1 MSMNN
6 FWIIFKKELMDIFR
20 DKKTLIFTILLPII
34 MYPAMFKIIDFTMK
48 DTTKSIEKNIT
59 IAYKGNESSSVYTM
73 LKNLNNITIDNT
85 GNANEKLK
93 KGKISLIIEAPEDFD
108 FKVSNKTEATVKII
122 YDKDSSK
129 SSLASSLI
137 KDTLDNYNKSIVYG
151 RLNEEGINTDILTPF
166 QVKEETLDNQ
176 NDNTIAF
183 GILSVLPTILIIF
196 MISPTIGIAAD
207 LVAGEKERNTFEA
220 LLSTSVKRMS
230 IFWGKL
236 MAISSVALITL
247 IVTLASMI
255 ASMLYIFS
263 SEGKLSIPIG
273 AFIVI
278 GIVSLFV
285 LIALS
290 SIEISISMF
299 ARSMKEANTYLGG
312 FIIPVMILTYIPFMM
327 DSKNIGFLF
336 FNIPIVN
343 AVVVMKEA
351 IAGVFNP
358 THITVVLLWHI
369 VYVIATVFLAK
380 FMFSKEEVVF
390 RS

>member
-1 MSMNN
+1 MNN

-20 DKKTLIFTILLPII
+20 DKKTLVFTILLPII
-34 MYPAMFKIIDFTMK
+34 MYPVMFKIIDFTMK

-59 IAYKGNESSSVYTM
+59 ISYKGSTNSSVYTM
-73 LKNLNNITIDNT
+73 LKDLNNITIDNK

-108 FKVSNKTEATVKII
+108 LKISNKTKATVKII
-122 YDKDSSK
+122 YDKDSNK

-137 KDTLDNYNKSIVYG
+137 KKTLDNYNKSIVYE

-166 QVKEETLDNQ
+166 QIKEETLDNQ
-176 NDNTIAF
+176 NDNAIAF
-183 GILSVLPTILIIF
+183 GILSILPTILIIF

-220 LLSTSVKRMS
+220 LLSTSVGRMS

-263 SEGKLSIPIG
+263 SDGKLSIPIG
-273 AFIVI
+273 AFIII
-278 GIVSLFV
+278 GLVSLFV

-327 DSKNIGFLF
+327 DSKNIAFPF

-351 IAGVFNP
+351 ISGVFNP

-380 FMFSKEEVVF
+380 FMFSKEEIVF

>member
-1 MSMNN
+1 MNN

-20 DKKTLIFTILLPII
+20 DKKTLVFTILLPII

-59 IAYKGNESSSVYTM
+59 IAYKGSESSSVYTM

-85 GNANEKLK
+85 GNTNEKLK

-108 FKVSNKTEATVKII
+108 LKISNKIKTTVKII

-137 KDTLDNYNKSIVYG
+137 KDTLDNYNKSIVYE
-151 RLNEEGINTDILTPF
+151 RLNEEEINTDILTPF

-247 IVTLASMI
+247 IVTLTSMI
-255 ASMLYIFS
+255 VSMLYIFS

-273 AFIVI
+273 AFMVI

-358 THITVVLLWHI
+358 SHITVVLLWHI

>member
-1 MSMNN
+1 MSMNS

-20 DKKTLIFTILLPII
+20 DKKTLVFTILLPII
-34 MYPAMFKIIDFTMK
+34 LYPAMFKIIDSTMK

-59 IAYKGNESSSVYTM
+59 IAYKGSESSSVYLM
-73 LKNLNNITIDNT
+73 LKKLNNITIDNT
-85 GNANEKLK
+85 GNSNEKLK
-93 KGKISLIIEAPEDFD
+93 KGKISLIIETPEDFD
-108 FKVSNKTEATVKII
+108 LKISNKTEATIKII
-122 YDKDSSK
+122 YDRDSNK
-129 SSLASSLI
+129 SALASSLI
-137 KDTLDNYNKSIVYG
+137 KDNLDNYNKSIVYD
-151 RLNEEGINTDILTPF
+151 RLNENGIDTNILTPF
-166 QVKEETLDNQ
+166 QVKEETLNNQDDNA
-176 NDNTIAF
+176 IAF

-220 LLSTSVKRMS
+220 LLSTSVGRMS

-236 MAISSVALITL
+236 MAISSVAFITL
-247 IVTLASMI
+247 IITLTSMI

-263 SEGKLSIPIG
+263 IEGKLSIPIV
-273 AFIVI
+273 AFGVI

-285 LIALS
+285 LISLS

-351 IAGVFNP
+351 ISGVFNP
-358 THITVVLLWHI
+358 THIAVVLSWHI

>member
-1 MSMNN
+1 MNN
-6 FWIIFKKELMDIFR
+6 FWIIFKKELMDVFR
-20 DKKTLIFTILLPII
+20 DKKTLVFTILLPII

-59 IAYKGNESSSVYTM
+59 IAYKGSESSSVYTM

-85 GNANEKLK
+85 GNASEKLK

-137 KDTLDNYNKSIVYG
+137 KDTLDNYNKSIVYK
-151 RLNEEGINTDILTPF
+151 RLSEEGINTDILTPF

-176 NDNTIAF
+176 NDNALAF

-273 AFIVI
+273 AFMII

-369 VYVIATVFLAK
+369 VYVIASVFLAK

>member
-1 MSMNN
+1 MNN

-20 DKKTLIFTILLPII
+20 DKKTLVFTILLPII

-122 YDKDSSK
+122 YDKDSNK

-166 QVKEETLDNQ
+166 QIKEETLDNQ

>member
-1 MSMNN
+1 MSMNS

-20 DKKTLIFTILLPII
+20 DKKTLVFTILLPII
-34 MYPAMFKIIDFTMK
+34 MYPAMFKIIDSTMK

-59 IAYKGNESSSVYTM
+59 IAYKGSESSSVYLM
-73 LKNLNNITIDNT
+73 LKKLNNITIDNT
-85 GNANEKLK
+85 GNSNEKLK
-93 KGKISLIIEAPEDFD
+93 KGKISLIIETPEDFD
-108 FKVSNKTEATVKII
+108 LKISNKTEATIKII
-122 YDKDSSK
+122 YDRDSNK
-129 SSLASSLI
+129 SALASSLI
-137 KDTLDNYNKSIVYG
+137 KDNLDNYNKSIVYD
-151 RLNEEGINTDILTPF
+151 RLNENGIDTNILTPF
-166 QVKEETLDNQ
+166 QVKEETLNNQDDNA
-176 NDNTIAF
+176 IAF
-183 GILSVLPTILIIF
+183 GILSILPTILIIF

-220 LLSTSVKRMS
+220 LLSTSVGRMS

-236 MAISSVALITL
+236 MAISSVAFITL
-247 IVTLASMI
+247 IITLTSMI

-263 SEGKLSIPIG
+263 IEGKLSIPIV
-273 AFIVI
+273 AFGVI

-285 LIALS
+285 LISLS

-351 IAGVFNP
+351 ISGVFNP
-358 THITVVLLWHI
+358 THIAVVLSWHI

>member
-1 MSMNN
+1 MNN

>member
-1 MSMNN
+1 MNN
-6 FWIIFKKELMDIFR
+6 FWIIFKKELMDVFR
-20 DKKTLIFTILLPII
+20 DKKTLVFTILLPII

-59 IAYKGNESSSVYTM
+59 IAYKGSESSSVYTM

-85 GNANEKLK
+85 GNASEKLK

-108 FKVSNKTEATVKII
+108 FKVSSKTEAIVKII

-137 KDTLDNYNKSIVYG
+137 KDTLDNYNKSIVYE

-176 NDNTIAF
+176 NDNALAF

-220 LLSTSVKRMS
+220 LLSTSVGRMS

-236 MAISSVALITL
+236 VAISSVALITL

-273 AFIVI
+273 AFMVI

-369 VYVIATVFLAK
+369 VYVIASVFLAK

>member
-1 MSMNN
+1 MNN

-20 DKKTLIFTILLPII
+20 DKKTLVFTILLPII

-122 YDKDSSK
+122 YDKDSNK